1 MLEKNSGLNKFFT
14 KVYMWMFIGLL
25 ISGGVAYYTS
35 VSEVMLSFV
44 LKFYIFIVISELVMV
59 ISFTSLRNK
68 VSPEVAKML
77 FIIYSALSGLT
88 LSTIFII
95 YKIESIG
102 MVFLASAIMFGL
114 LAIYGFITKQD
125 LSSFGKILLFGLI
138 SAVIMSII
146 NIFIGNSAFDIFISI
161 ISIVIFL
168 GLTAYDMNRLK
179 QIYMIYADEH
189 KILDKVS
196 IYGALDLYL
205 DFVNILLKLLR
216 LFGRRK
222 N

>member
-114 LAIYGFITKQD
+114 LAIYGFVTKQD

>member
-1 MLEKNSGLNKFFT
+1 MLEKDSGLNKFFT